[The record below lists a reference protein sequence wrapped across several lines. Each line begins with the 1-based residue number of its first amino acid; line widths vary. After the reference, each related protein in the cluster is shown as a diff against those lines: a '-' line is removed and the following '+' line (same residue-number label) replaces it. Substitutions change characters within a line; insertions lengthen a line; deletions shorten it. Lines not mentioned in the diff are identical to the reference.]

1 MRNAIKLL
9 MVLALLPLFIG
20 LTACGAN
27 GNTGTNS
34 SSLTLHTYTV
44 PASRAED
51 LSQALNH
58 LLRMGDGKTDVGRAF
73 VAGPGQLLVLAP
85 SQLQASIADSLK
97 QVMAHDQN
105 ASTSQPLR
113 LNAWIVDAY
122 PGNGPED
129 ASLKA
134 IQPALAAFVA
144 DMGAA
149 HFVQAHYLTAVSDIG
164 AQTDLMPFPH
174 ADLSYSIISSE
185 VGLVLNFDYHQLWSN
200 QNGEFVRL
208 QGRVTVPMGQTTVL
222 GLVSDRPEIDV
233 QPSSRS
239 KVDLIRRL
247 LVVRITPA
255 KQS

>member
-1 MRNAIKLL
+1 MRGLFKLL
-9 MVLALLPLFIG
+9 MFLALFPLMLW

-27 GNTGTNS
+27 GSTGMNA

-97 QVMAHDQN
+97 QVIAHDQN

-134 IQPALAAFVA
+134 IQPALAAFVE
-144 DMGAA
+144 DMGPT
-149 HFVQAHYLTAVSDIG
+149 HFMRAHYLTAVSDVG
-164 AQTDLMPFPH
+164 AHTDLMPFPH
-174 ADLSYSIISSE
+174 GELSYSILSSE
-185 VGLVLNFDYHQLWSN
+185 NGLVLNFDYHQLWSGV
-200 QNGEFVRL
+200 NGNFVML

-222 GLVSDRPEIDV
+222 GLISDRPTDHAKPDTSPNV
-233 QPSSRS
+233 G
-239 KVDLIRRL
+239 LIHRL

-255 KQS
+255 NQS